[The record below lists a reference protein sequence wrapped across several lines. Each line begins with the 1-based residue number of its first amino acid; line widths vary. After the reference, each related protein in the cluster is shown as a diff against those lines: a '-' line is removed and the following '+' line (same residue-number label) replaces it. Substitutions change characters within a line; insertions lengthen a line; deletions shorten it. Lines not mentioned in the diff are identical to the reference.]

1 MKRDFALRIDSLL
14 GGVRLNLDA
23 IVEYMRR
30 HVPKGDLSEEEFK
43 KYVHFIGMSM
53 YGTVEF
59 STELYR
65 RSEERRVGEECRY
78 WRDWSSDVCSS
89 DLSCSEGRLIGGRI
103 QEVCPFYWHEHVR
116 HGRVF
121 DRTLS

>member
-43 KYVHFIGMSM
+43 KYVHFIGMAM
-53 YGTVEF
+53 YGTIEF

-65 RSEERRVGEECRY
+65 LFPDIVPDELKGGPPK
-78 WRDWSSDVCSS
+78 SD
-89 DLSCSEGRLIGGRI
+89 
-103 QEVCPFYWHEHVR
+103 
-116 HGRVF
+116 
-121 DRTLS
+121 

>member
-43 KYVHFIGMSM
+43 KYIHFIGMSM
-53 YGTVEF
+53 YGTIEF

-65 RSEERRVGEECRY
+65 LFPDITPEELKGERPK
-78 WRDWSSDVCSS
+78 SN
-89 DLSCSEGRLIGGRI
+89 
-103 QEVCPFYWHEHVR
+103 
-116 HGRVF
+116 
-121 DRTLS
+121 